1 MKSLMETASTL
12 MRLLSDESGGDSGVD
27 FNPAWSTFMSE
38 TSAKMEIIKG
48 IKWDPN
54 NKVDKEIQD
63 MQVRE

>member
-1 MKSLMETASTL
+1 

-27 FNPAWSTFMSE
+27 FDLAWSTFMSE

-54 NKVDKEIQD
+54 NKVDKEIHD